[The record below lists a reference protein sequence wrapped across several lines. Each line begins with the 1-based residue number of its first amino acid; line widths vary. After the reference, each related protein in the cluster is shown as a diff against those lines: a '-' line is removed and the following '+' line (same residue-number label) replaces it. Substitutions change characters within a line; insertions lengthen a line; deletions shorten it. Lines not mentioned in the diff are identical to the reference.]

1 MKNFQD
7 TLKLVGGAL
16 VALVLTPVI
25 ALFGL
30 TILGLS
36 IGLAALVTGGVA
48 ARVWSQSRDTEEQ
61 PVDAEATAEA
71 EAQPA

>member
-36 IGLAALVTGGVA
+36 IGLAALVTGGV
-48 ARVWSQSRDTEEQ
+48 
-61 PVDAEATAEA
+61 DAEATAEA
-71 EAQPA
+71 QPA

>member
-1 MKNFQD
+1 MTKFQN
-7 TLKLVGGAL
+7 TLQLVGGAL
-16 VALVLTPVI
+16 VALIVTPVI

-48 ARVWSQSRDTEEQ
+48 ARVWSQSREAEDQ
-61 PVDAEATAEA
+61 PVEAEATAEA
-71 EAQPA
+71 QPA

>member
-48 ARVWSQSRDTEEQ
+48 ARVWSQSRDEKEQ
-61 PVDAEATAEA
+61 PVDADATA

>member
-61 PVDAEATAEA
+61 PVDADATA